1 METSIKPPESR
12 RGGPRRVAGLSVR
25 TRNAD
30 EGSGDTAR
38 IPGLWGRFSN
48 EDWFD
53 RLERLGAPGPLVA
66 VYSEYESDGMGVYR
80 LLVGRQTPP
89 GTILAPGVETAD
101 VAGGDYLVF
110 ACRGAIPGVVIG
122 GWSQVWEFFSQ
133 PGTPRR
139 AFTADLEVYDA
150 DGGGL
155 EIWVA
160 VERSGSSPAAS

>member
-38 IPGLWGRFSN
+38 IPGLRGRFSN

-122 GWSQVWEFFSQ
+122 GWSPVWGFFSQ